1 MPELIPFLKR
11 DEIEKM
17 VSDVAH
23 RISSDYQDCE
33 LVLIGVLKGAFLF
46 VADLVRHLTVPVKI
60 DFIRVSSY
68 GSDISSS
75 GKIRLTQKAEID
87 IKDKHVLIVEDI
99 IDTGLTLDYIIDYLK
114 SLEPE
119 SVRICTLLDKRERR
133 MTEVRIDYAGFV
145 VEKGFLVGY
154 GLDHAEN
161 YRNFPE
167 IYHLK
172 L

>member
-1 MPELIPFLKR
+1 MPELIPFLKK
-11 DEIEKM
+11 DDIEKM

-46 VADLVRHLTVPVKI
+46 VADLVRHLTIPVKV

-68 GSDISSS
+68 GSDTSSS
-75 GKIRLTQKAEID
+75 GNVCLTQKAEID
-87 IKDKHVLIVEDI
+87 IKDKDVLIVEDI
-99 IDTGLTLDYIIDYLK
+99 IDTGLTLDYIIKHLESLRPK
-114 SLEPE
+114 SL
-119 SVRICTLLDKRERR
+119 RICTLLDKRERR
-133 MTEVRIDYAGFV
+133 MTKVPIDYAGCAV
-145 VEKGFLVGY
+145 GEGFLVGY